1 VTHRQRLIG
10 SLVAVG
16 VCSAG
21 LAALLGVSAAPA
33 DGRPAAQTVTQV
45 AVTAGKPS
53 EFKFKLSK
61 IKIPAIGT
69 VVFTVTNRG
78 KIGHDFTINGKK
90 TPVIAPGK
98 SAKLTVV
105 FKKKGSYVFKCSVKG
120 HADAGM
126 IGSFGVAV
134 TTVAPPPTTTSTVPK
149 VACASPQNTTVTVDE
164 IDFNFTLSQTTVP
177 CGTVT
182 FNQKNSGAVVHN
194 FHLQGV
200 TGAVGAL
207 IDPGKTTTFTVQLTP
222 SKITYVCDVSH
233 HDELGMIGQ
242 LIVTG

>member
-1 VTHRQRLIG
+1 
-10 SLVAVG
+10 
-16 VCSAG
+16 
-21 LAALLGVSAAPA
+21 
-33 DGRPAAQTVTQV
+33 VTQV
-45 AVTAGKPS
+45 TVTAGKPS

-61 IKIPAIGT
+61 AKIPAVGT
-69 VVFTVTNRG
+69 VVFKVTNGG

-90 TPVIAPGK
+90 TPVLAPGK
-98 SAKLTVV
+98 SATLTVV
-105 FKKKGSYVFKCSVKG
+105 FNKKGSYVFKCSVKG

-126 IGSFGVAV
+126 VGSFGVAV
-134 TTVAPPPTTTSTVPK
+134 AAVTPPPPPTSTVPK
-149 VACASPQNTTVTVDE
+149 TACASPQNTTVAVDE
-164 IDFNFTLSQTTVP
+164 FDFGFTLSLATVP

-200 TGAVGAL
+200 PGAVGAL
-207 IDPGKTTTFTVQLTP
+207 IDPGKTTTMTVQLTP

-242 LIVTG
+242 LVVTG